1 MTSLK
6 FQLFPK
12 IQMGGSPI
20 SHHGL
25 EARVELDKEGGLE
38 CHGEHPLL
46 HQSAL
51 DVVVL
56 NVDVFR

>member
-25 EARVELDKEGGLE
+25 EARVELDKEGGFE
-38 CHGEHPLL
+38 CHGKHPLL

-56 NVDVFR
+56 NVEVLR